1 LSLSSVL
8 LHFKSATQISPSI
21 WYKPR
26 QGNMTE
32 GWNPR
37 EVLGIVDIHHCMG
50 HYTFESGRCHTQIE
64 ESRIQQINIVI
75 EEMAQLPLSPGLAV
89 HLSKLAQNCLCMDH
103 QCQRLELLRDWLSS
117 LLQAHHNAM
126 VSQIQR

>member
-1 LSLSSVL
+1 
-8 LHFKSATQISPSI
+8 
-21 WYKPR
+21 
-26 QGNMTE
+26 
-32 GWNPR
+32 
-37 EVLGIVDIHHCMG
+37 
-50 HYTFESGRCHTQIE
+50 
-64 ESRIQQINIVI
+64 
-75 EEMAQLPLSPGLAV
+75 LAV